1 MKQKLIKIIL
11 VLIGLLVVIV
21 CISMIGTAKAINP
34 NSQKIAELSFELN
47 ELETHKRICLD
58 NLSYKES
65 IDNANGI
72 HSHCAAYDERM
83 MAVQEEIER
92 LKEWKTESET
102 EKDLS
107 KLIYDE
113 DGNCIWWI
121 GCEKEEREPWQL
133 NEEWTAQVMPNVE
146 WDTSHDRFKKLCEAY
161 GLDASQIRAV
171 ENHYWIKEWVIACI
185 TVAETSGGKRWYG
198 NKNIGSVGSNDRW
211 DRPTYAL
218 MEAWLE
224 AIGKTLNNKYLW
236 NIQTL
241 WCLSNWGSCQSWDDN
256 GKRYATSNW
265 NRERNMVACLS
276 TIYGNIDAKTFTVR
290 R

>member
-1 MKQKLIKIIL
+1 MKQKLIKIIW
-11 VLIGLLVVIV
+11 VLIGLLVVII

-47 ELETHKRICLD
+47 ELETHKKICLD
-58 NLSYKES
+58 NLSYQES
-65 IDNANGI
+65 LDNANGI
-72 HSHCAAYDERM
+72 HSHCIAYDERM
-83 MAVQEEIER
+83 MAIQEEIER
-92 LKEWKTESET
+92 LKMGEVNELNDGIWEMSAM
-102 EKDLS
+102 S
-107 KLIYDE
+107 IPE
-113 DGNCIWWI
+113 D
-121 GCEKEEREPWQL
+121 REPWQL
-133 NEEWTAQVMPNVE
+133 NEEWTAQVMPQIE
-146 WDTSHDRFKKLCEAY
+146 WNDSHEKFKKLCEAY

-185 TVAETSGGKRWYG
+185 TVAETSGGKKWYG

-224 AIGKTLNNKYLW
+224 AIWKTLNNKYLW

-241 WCLSNWGSCQSWDDN
+241 WCLSNGWSCQSWDDN
-256 GKRYATSNW
+256 GKRYATSNG

-276 TIYGNIDAKTFTVR
+276 TIYGKIDAKTFTVR